1 LRHRARCSPG
11 ARATKAPNPTHKET
25 DDDKAHFHPLV
36 DKRYF
41 CEGPRW
47 HEGQLWFS
55 DFYAHEDCSVGL
67 VGDVRAEI
75 SLGDEQ
81 PSGLGWLPGGDLL
94 VVGMTKRQVLRCS
107 ADKSLTVHAELA
119 GIATFHANDMLV
131 TPEGDAY
138 VGNFGFDLDAFLMA
152 HGVEGLLAALGTDN
166 SSLLLPFLGK
176 LAQVKPDGTT
186 SVAAEPMLFPNGMV
200 LLDGGRTLVVAQTL
214 GFELTAFDR
223 APDGALSNRRVW
235 ASLKEAMVAPDGIC
249 VDARGGIWVAN
260 ALAPV
265 VMRVEEGGLVTD
277 TVTTSQNAYACAL
290 GGPEGRHL
298 LICTAPT
305 SVHSLAAAEA
315 NGRLE
320 MAEV

>member
-1 LRHRARCSPG
+1 M
-11 ARATKAPNPTHKET
+11 TTHT
-25 DDDKAHFHPLV
+25 STPLA

-41 CEGPRW
+41 CDGPRW
-47 HEGQLWFS
+47 HDGRFWFS
-55 DFYAHEDCSVGL
+55 DFYAHEVCSVGL
-67 VGDVRAEI
+67 AGDVRVEL

-81 PSGLGWLPGGDLL
+81 PSGLGWLPNGDLL
-94 VVGMTKRQVLRCS
+94 VVGMLKRQVLRRS
-107 ADKSLTVHAELA
+107 AGNQLAVHADLN

-131 TPEGDAY
+131 SPEGDAY
-138 VGNFGFDLDAFLMA
+138 VGNFGFDLDAFLTA
-152 HGVEGLLAALGTDN
+152 HGVEGLLGALGTDPT
-166 SSLLLPFLGK
+166 PFLGK
-176 LAQVKPDGTT
+176 LAHVKPDGST
-186 SVAAEPMLFPNGMV
+186 SVAAEPVLFPNGMV
-200 LLDGGRTLVVAQTL
+200 LLNGGRTLVVAQTL

-223 APDGALSNRRVW
+223 APDGSLSNRRVW
-235 ASLKEAMVAPDGIC
+235 AALKDAMVAPDGIC
-249 VDARGGIWVAN
+249 ADAQGGIWVAN

-265 VMRVEEGGLVTD
+265 VIRVEDGGQITD

-320 MAEV
+320 MVEV

>member
-1 LRHRARCSPG
+1 M
-11 ARATKAPNPTHKET
+11 ATHTSTLLA
-25 DDDKAHFHPLV
+25 

-47 HEGQLWFS
+47 HEGRFWFS
-55 DFYAHEDCSVGL
+55 DFYAHEVCSVGL
-67 VGDVRAEI
+67 GGDVRTES

-81 PSGLGWLPGGDLL
+81 PSGLGWLPNGDLL
-94 VVGMTKRQVLRCS
+94 VVGMIKRQVLRR
-107 ADKSLTVHAELA
+107 SLSNSMSVHADLN

-131 TPEGDAY
+131 TPDGDAY

-152 HGVEGLLAALGTDN
+152 NGVEGLLAALGSDP
-166 SSLLLPFLGK
+166 SPFLGK
-176 LAQVKPDGTT
+176 LAHVKADGTP
-186 SVAAEPMLFPNGMV
+186 SVAAEPVLFPNGMV
-200 LLDGGRTLVVAQTL
+200 LLNGGRTLVVAQTL
-214 GFELTAFDR
+214 AFELTAFDR
-223 APDGALSNRRVW
+223 AADGTLSNRQVW

-249 VDARGGIWVAN
+249 VDTQGGIWVAN

-265 VMRVEEGGLVTD
+265 VIRVEEGGKVTD
-277 TVTTSQNAYACAL
+277 TVNTSQNAYACAL

-305 SVHSLAAAEA
+305 SVHSLAAAEP

-320 MAEV
+320 IVEV

>member
-1 LRHRARCSPG
+1 M
-11 ARATKAPNPTHKET
+11 TTHT
-25 DDDKAHFHPLV
+25 STPLA
-36 DKRYF
+36 DQRYF

-47 HEGQLWFS
+47 HEGRFWFS
-55 DFYAHEDCSVGL
+55 DFYAHEVCSVGL
-67 VGDVRAEI
+67 EGGVRVEF

-81 PSGLGWLPGGDLL
+81 PSGLGWLPNGDLL
-94 VVGMTKRQVLRCS
+94 VVGMLKRQVLRRS
-107 ADKSLTVHAELA
+107 ANKILTTHANLA

-138 VGNFGFDLDAFLMA
+138 VGNFGFDLDAFLIA
-152 HGVEGLLAALGTDN
+152 HGVEGLLGALATDP
-166 SSLLLPFLGK
+166 SPFLGK
-176 LAQVKPDGTT
+176 LAHVKPDGTA
-186 SVAAEPMLFPNGMV
+186 SVAAEPVLFPNGMV

-214 GFELTAFDR
+214 AFELTAFDR
-223 APDGALSNRRVW
+223 APDGSLSNRRVW

-249 VDARGGIWVAN
+249 VDAQGGIWVAN

-265 VMRVEEGGLVTD
+265 VIRVEEGGQITD

-320 MAEV
+320 MVKV

>member
-1 LRHRARCSPG
+1 M
-11 ARATKAPNPTHKET
+11 ATHTSSTLA
-25 DDDKAHFHPLV
+25 

-47 HEGQLWFS
+47 HDGRFWFS
-55 DFYAHEDCSVGL
+55 DFYAHEVCSVGL
-67 VGDVRAEI
+67 GGDVRVEL

-94 VVGMTKRQVLRCS
+94 VVGMTRRQVLRRS
-107 ADKSLTVHAELA
+107 AGKALAVHAELA
-119 GIATFHANDMLV
+119 GIVTFYANDMLV

-152 HGVEGLLAALGTDN
+152 HGVEGLLGALATDP
-166 SSLLLPFLGK
+166 SPFLGK
-176 LAQVKPDGTT
+176 LAQVKPDGKV
-186 SVAAEPMLFPNGMV
+186 SVAADNIAFPNGMV
-200 LLDGGRTLVVAQTL
+200 LPDGGRTLVVAQTL

-223 APDGALSNRRVW
+223 GPDGALSNRRVW
-235 ASLKEAMVAPDGIC
+235 APLKEAMVAPDGIC
-249 VDARGGIWVAN
+249 ADAQGCIWVAN
-260 ALAPV
+260 ALAPMV
-265 VMRVEEGGLVTD
+265 IRIEEGGQVTD

-290 GGPEGRHL
+290 GGPDGRHL

-305 SVHSLAAAEA
+305 SVHTLAAAQA

-320 MAEV
+320 MVAF

>member
-1 LRHRARCSPG
+1 
-11 ARATKAPNPTHKET
+11 
-25 DDDKAHFHPLV
+25 V
-36 DKRYF
+36 Y
-41 CEGPRW
+41 
-47 HEGQLWFS
+47 
-55 DFYAHEDCSVGL
+55 
-67 VGDVRAEI
+67 
-75 SLGDEQ
+75 
-81 PSGLGWLPGGDLL
+81 
-94 VVGMTKRQVLRCS
+94 
-107 ADKSLTVHAELA
+107 AELA

-152 HGVEGLLAALGTDN
+152 HGVEGLLGALATDP
-166 SSLLLPFLGK
+166 SPFLGK
-176 LAQVKPDGTT
+176 LAHVKPDGTT
-186 SVAAEPMLFPNGMV
+186 SVAAEPVLFPNGMV

-214 GFELTAFDR
+214 AFELTAFDR

-235 ASLKEAMVAPDGIC
+235 APLKEAMVAPDGIC
-249 VDARGGIWVAN
+249 VDAKGGIWVAN

-265 VMRVEEGGLVTD
+265 VIRVEEGGQVTD

-320 MAEV
+320 MVEV

>member
-1 LRHRARCSPG
+1 M
-11 ARATKAPNPTHKET
+11 TTHT
-25 DDDKAHFHPLV
+25 STPLA

-47 HEGQLWFS
+47 HDGRFWFS
-55 DFYAHEDCSVGL
+55 DFYAHEVCSVGL
-67 VGDVRAEI
+67 GGDVRVEL

-94 VVGMTKRQVLRCS
+94 VVGMTKRQVLRRS
-107 ADKSLTVHAELA
+107 AGKDLIIHADLN

-152 HGVEGLLAALGTDN
+152 HGVEGLLGALGTDP
-166 SSLLLPFLGK
+166 SPFLGK
-176 LAQVKPDGTT
+176 LAHVKPDGTA
-186 SVAAEPMLFPNGMV
+186 SVAADNMVFPNGMV

-214 GFELTAFDR
+214 AFELTAFDR
-223 APDGALSNRRVW
+223 APDGGLSNRRVW

-249 VDARGGIWVAN
+249 ADAQGGIWVAN

-265 VMRVEEGGLVTD
+265 VIRVEEGGQVTD

-320 MAEV
+320 MVEV

>member
-1 LRHRARCSPG
+1 M
-11 ARATKAPNPTHKET
+11 TTHT
-25 DDDKAHFHPLV
+25 SSTLA

-47 HEGQLWFS
+47 HDGRFWFS
-55 DFYAHEDCSVGL
+55 DFYAHEVCSVGL
-67 VGDVRAEI
+67 AGDVRVEL
-75 SLGDEQ
+75 SLIEEQ

-94 VVGMTKRQVLRCS
+94 VVGMTKRQVLRRS
-107 ADKSLTVHAELA
+107 AGQALAVHAELA

-152 HGVEGLLAALGTDN
+152 HGVEGLLGALATDP
-166 SSLLLPFLGK
+166 SPFLGK
-176 LAQVKPDGTT
+176 LAQVKPDGTA
-186 SVAAEPMLFPNGMV
+186 SVAADNMAFPNGMV

-223 APDGALSNRRVW
+223 APDGALSSRRVW
-235 ASLKEAMVAPDGIC
+235 APLKEAMVAPDGIC
-249 VDARGGIWVAN
+249 ADAQGGIWVAN
-260 ALAPV
+260 ALAPMV
-265 VMRVEEGGLVTD
+265 IRVKEGGQVTD

-290 GGPEGRHL
+290 GGPDGRHL

-305 SVHSLAAAEA
+305 SVHTLAAAQA
-315 NGRLE
+315 HGRLE
-320 MAEV
+320 MVEV

>member
-1 LRHRARCSPG
+1 M
-11 ARATKAPNPTHKET
+11 TTHT
-25 DDDKAHFHPLV
+25 STPLA
-36 DKRYF
+36 DQRYF

-47 HEGQLWFS
+47 HGGRFWFS
-55 DFYAHEDCSVGL
+55 DFYAHEVCSVGL
-67 VGDVRAEI
+67 GGDVRVEL

-81 PSGLGWLPGGDLL
+81 PSGLGWLPNGDLL
-94 VVGMTKRQVLRCS
+94 VVGMLKRQVLRRS
-107 ADKSLTVHAELA
+107 ADNQLAVHADLN

-138 VGNFGFDLDAFLMA
+138 VGNFGFDLDAFLTA
-152 HGVEGLLAALGTDN
+152 HGVEGLLGALGTDP
-166 SSLLLPFLGK
+166 SPFLGK
-176 LAQVKPDGTT
+176 LAHVKPDGSTA
-186 SVAAEPMLFPNGMV
+186 VAAEPVLFPNGMV
-200 LLDGGRTLVVAQTL
+200 LLNGGRTLVVAQTL

-223 APDGALSNRRVW
+223 APDGSLSNRRVW
-235 ASLKEAMVAPDGIC
+235 AALKDAMVAPDGIC
-249 VDARGGIWVAN
+249 ADAQGGIWVAN

-265 VMRVEEGGLVTD
+265 VIRVEDGGAITD

-305 SVHSLAAAEA
+305 SVHTLAAVEA

-320 MAEV
+320 LVEV

>member
-1 LRHRARCSPG
+1 M
-11 ARATKAPNPTHKET
+11 KTHT
-25 DDDKAHFHPLV
+25 SNLFA

-47 HEGQLWFS
+47 HEGRFWFS
-55 DFYAHEDCSVGL
+55 DFYAHEICSVGL
-67 VGDVRAEI
+67 GGDVRVEL

-81 PSGLGWLPGGDLL
+81 PSGLGWLPNGDLL
-94 VVGMTKRQVLRCS
+94 VVGMTQRQVLRRS
-107 ADKSLTVHAELA
+107 ADKILTTHADLA
-119 GIATFHANDMLV
+119 DIATFHANDMLV

-152 HGVEGLLAALGTDN
+152 HGVEGLLGALATDP
-166 SSLLLPFLGK
+166 SPFLGK
-176 LAQVKPDGTT
+176 LAHLKSDGTA
-186 SVAAEPMLFPNGMV
+186 SVAAEPVLFPNGMV

-214 GFELTAFDR
+214 AFELTAFDR

-249 VDARGGIWVAN
+249 ADDKGGIWVAN
-260 ALAPV
+260 ALAPMV
-265 VMRVEEGGLVTD
+265 IRVEAGGQVTD
-277 TVTTSQNAYACAL
+277 TVNTSQNAYACAL

-320 MAEV
+320 MVEV

>member
-1 LRHRARCSPG
+1 MTTQTSTTLA
-11 ARATKAPNPTHKET
+11 
-25 DDDKAHFHPLV
+25 

-47 HEGQLWFS
+47 HGDRFWFS
-55 DFYAHEDCSVGL
+55 DFYAHEVCSVGL
-67 VGDVRAEI
+67 AGDVRLEL

-81 PSGLGWLPGGDLL
+81 PSGLGWLPDGDLL
-94 VVGMTKRQVLRCS
+94 VVGMTKRQVMRRS
-107 ADKSLTVHAELA
+107 ADNSLGVHTELA

-152 HGVEGLLAALGTDN
+152 HGVEGLLGALATDP
-166 SSLLLPFLGK
+166 SPFLGK
-176 LAQVKPDGTT
+176 LAHVKPDGTA
-186 SVAAEPMLFPNGMV
+186 SVAADNMVFPNGMV

-223 APDGALSNRRVW
+223 APDGSLSNRRVW
-235 ASLKEAMVAPDGIC
+235 ASLKESMVAPDGIC
-249 VDARGGIWVAN
+249 VDSAGGIWVAN
-260 ALAPV
+260 ALAPLV
-265 VMRVEEGGLVTD
+265 IRVEEGGHVTD

-305 SVHSLAAAEA
+305 SVHSLAAAQA

-320 MAEV
+320 MAQV

>member
-1 LRHRARCSPG
+1 M
-11 ARATKAPNPTHKET
+11 TTHT
-25 DDDKAHFHPLV
+25 STPLA
-36 DKRYF
+36 DQRYF

-47 HEGQLWFS
+47 HGGRFWFS
-55 DFYAHEDCSVGL
+55 DFYAHAVCSVGL
-67 VGDVRAEI
+67 GGDVRVEL

-81 PSGLGWLPGGDLL
+81 PSGLGWLPNGDLL
-94 VVGMTKRQVLRCS
+94 VVGMLKRQVLRRS
-107 ADKSLTVHAELA
+107 AGNQLAVHADLN

-138 VGNFGFDLDAFLMA
+138 VGNFGFDLDAFLTA
-152 HGVEGLLAALGTDN
+152 HGVEGLLGALGTDP
-166 SSLLLPFLGK
+166 SPFLGK
-176 LAQVKPDGTT
+176 LAHVKADGST
-186 SVAAEPMLFPNGMV
+186 SVAAEPVLFPNGMV
-200 LLDGGRTLVVAQTL
+200 LLNGGRTLVVAQTL

-223 APDGALSNRRVW
+223 APDGSLSNRRVW
-235 ASLKEAMVAPDGIC
+235 AALKDAMVAPDGIC
-249 VDARGGIWVAN
+249 ADAQGGIWVAN

-265 VMRVEEGGLVTD
+265 VIRVEDGGAITD

-320 MAEV
+320 MVEV

>member
-1 LRHRARCSPG
+1 M
-11 ARATKAPNPTHKET
+11 TTHIST
-25 DDDKAHFHPLV
+25 PLA

-47 HEGQLWFS
+47 HGGRFWFS
-55 DFYAHEDCSVGL
+55 DFYAHEVCSVGL
-67 VGDVRAEI
+67 GGDVRVEL
-75 SLGDEQ
+75 SLGNEQ

-94 VVGMTKRQVLRCS
+94 VVGMTKRQVLRRS
-107 ADKSLTVHAELA
+107 ADKSVAVYAELA

-152 HGVEGLLAALGTDN
+152 HGVEGLLGALATDP
-166 SSLLLPFLGK
+166 SPFLGK
-176 LAQVKPDGTT
+176 LAHVKPDGTT
-186 SVAAEPMLFPNGMV
+186 SVAAEPVLFPNGMV

-214 GFELTAFDR
+214 AFELTAFDR

-235 ASLKEAMVAPDGIC
+235 APLKEAMVAPDGIC
-249 VDARGGIWVAN
+249 VDAKGGIWVAN

-265 VMRVEEGGLVTD
+265 VIRVEEGGQVTD

-320 MAEV
+320 MVEV

>member
-1 LRHRARCSPG
+1 M
-11 ARATKAPNPTHKET
+11 TTHT
-25 DDDKAHFHPLV
+25 STTLADQ
-36 DKRYF
+36 RYF

-47 HEGQLWFS
+47 HAGRFWFS
-55 DFYAHEDCSVGL
+55 DFYAHEVCSVGL
-67 VGDVRAEI
+67 SGDVRSEL

-81 PSGLGWLPGGDLL
+81 PSGLGWLPDGDLL
-94 VVGMTKRQVLRCS
+94 VVGMTKRQVLRRS
-107 ADKSLTVHAELA
+107 AGKELTTHADLN

-152 HGVEGLLAALGTDN
+152 HGVEGLLAALGTDP
-166 SSLLLPFLGK
+166 SPFLGK
-176 LAQVKPDGTT
+176 LAHVKADGTA
-186 SVAAEPMLFPNGMV
+186 SVAAEPVLFPNGMV
-200 LLDGGRTLVVAQTL
+200 LLDEGRTLVVAQTL

-223 APDGALSNRRVW
+223 APDGSLSNRRVW
-235 ASLKEAMVAPDGIC
+235 ASLKDAGVAPDGIC
-249 VDARGGIWVAN
+249 VDAQGGIWVAN
-260 ALAPV
+260 ALAPAV
-265 VMRVEEGGLVTD
+265 IRVEAGGQITD

-305 SVHSLAAAEA
+305 SVHALAAAER

-320 MAEV
+320 IVEI